1 MLSIILGPMNI
12 EGISVGVSQAQV
24 QAEAGMK
31 VQKMAQDGMELQAEA
46 VQKLISSGEIPIDP
60 MLGQQIDIQA

>member
-1 MLSIILGPMNI
+1 MNI
-12 EGISVGVSQAQV
+12 EGISVGISQAQV

-31 VQKMAQDGMELQAEA
+31 VQKMAQDGMELQGEA
-46 VQKLISSGEIPIDP
+46 VQQLIASAEIPVDP

>member
-1 MLSIILGPMNI
+1 MNI
-12 EGISVGVSQAQV
+12 EGISVGISQAQV

-46 VQKLISSGEIPIDP
+46 VQQLISSAEIPVDP